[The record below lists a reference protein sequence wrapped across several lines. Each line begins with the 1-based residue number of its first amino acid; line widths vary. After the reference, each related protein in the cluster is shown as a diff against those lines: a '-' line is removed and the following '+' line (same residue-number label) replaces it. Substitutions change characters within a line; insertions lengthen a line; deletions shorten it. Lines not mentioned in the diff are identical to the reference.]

1 MDKKYYIYM
10 HVNKENQKKY
20 IGMSC
25 QKTYR
30 RFGKNGVRYAEC
42 PKFWSAI
49 QEYGWTNFEHK
60 ILLSG
65 LSYEE
70 ACEKEIEMIALYDTT
85 NDKYG
90 YNTSKGGNCD
100 SGALLSQK
108 WKDECFHKK
117 MCDSM
122 KEAWKDSEKRQ
133 RRSDIARERWEAKE
147 FKEQTKVA
155 IRKSI
160 GRAVLCVETGIVYP
174 TRIEASE
181 ALGICGANISRA
193 CKKGYLCGGFHW
205 KYANDVS

>member
-1 MDKKYYIYM
+1 MNKRYYIYM
-10 HVNKENQKKY
+10 HINKTNQKKY

-30 RFGKNGVRYAEC
+30 RFGKNGARYAEC

-49 QEYGWTNFEHK
+49 QKYGWANFEHK
-60 ILLSG
+60 ILLSE

-70 ACEKEIEMIALYDTT
+70 ACEKEIEMIALYNTT
-85 NDKYG
+85 NNKYG
-90 YNTSKGGNCD
+90 YNTSKGGNSD
-100 SGALLSQK
+100 SGELLSQK
-108 WKDECFHKK
+108 WEDERFHQK
-117 MCDSM
+117 MCEAM

-133 RRSDIARERWEAKE
+133 RRSDTTKERWKTKG
-147 FKEQTKVA
+147 FKEKAKVE

-160 GRAVLCVETGIVYP
+160 GKAVLCVETGIVYP

-205 KYANDVS
+205 KYVSDVS